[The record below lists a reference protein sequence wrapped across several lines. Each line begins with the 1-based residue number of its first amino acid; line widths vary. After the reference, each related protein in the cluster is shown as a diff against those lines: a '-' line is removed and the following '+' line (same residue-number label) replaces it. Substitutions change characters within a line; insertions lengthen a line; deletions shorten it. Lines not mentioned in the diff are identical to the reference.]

1 MLFTQ
6 ICGKDT
12 TKIAYMKVFLLFLLK
27 KGLFSCVYAKIIV
40 ILCPKKQIIKSLQYD
55 FG

>member
-12 TKIAYMKVFLLFLLK
+12 TKIAYMQVFSSFFAEKVFFFLR
-27 KGLFSCVYAKIIV
+27 I
-40 ILCPKKQIIKSLQYD
+40 
-55 FG
+55 

>member
-12 TKIAYMKVFLLFLLK
+12 TKIAYMQVFLPFFVEKVLFFLRMCENNCN
-27 KGLFSCVYAKIIV
+27 FV
-40 ILCPKKQIIKSLQYD
+40 PE
-55 FG
+55 